1 MLLSYK
7 TVGKCS
13 ASCWKGAAG
22 GAANSLERCFSHSVQ
37 SRNQSLGAES
47 LVASLFDMVAF
58 PVENKWCK
66 VLPPVIQEYEKS
78 TASEMGFRRTW
89 KFRPLVEIQTRYLHV
104 VQSWLTWR
112 QADLFIAH

>member
-37 SRNQSLGAES
+37 SRKQSLGAES
-47 LVASLFDMVAF
+47 RVASLFDMVAF

-66 VLPPVIQEYEKS
+66 VLPPVIQEYEKVLHPKWGS
-78 TASEMGFRRTW
+78 QERGNSDHWW
-89 KFRPLVEIQTRYLHV
+89 KFRPGTF
-104 VQSWLTWR
+104 T
-112 QADLFIAH
+112 